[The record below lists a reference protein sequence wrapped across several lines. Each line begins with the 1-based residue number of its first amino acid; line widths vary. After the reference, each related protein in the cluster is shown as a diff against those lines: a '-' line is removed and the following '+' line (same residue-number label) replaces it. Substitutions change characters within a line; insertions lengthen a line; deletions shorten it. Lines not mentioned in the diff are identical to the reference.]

1 MTARRINS
9 LDSYL
14 FHQLAQAKK
23 DSKRKLIDLGAGDP
37 DLFPPERIIE
47 RLKREAE
54 KPENHRHPVYEGL
67 LELKEAIAEWF
78 YKRFKIKLD
87 PEKEV
92 LILAGSK
99 EGLGLSSLAFLNRG
113 EEALIPDPSYP
124 VYRRSVLLC
133 CGKVVF
139 YPLTEEKDWLLDLG
153 KIKVTPKTRLLY
165 LNYPHNPTGAVLDL
179 DFLEKIYEF
188 ARKQKLVILNDMAYS
203 EITYDGY
210 TTPSLLQIRGARNLC
225 LEFFSFSKT
234 YSMSGWRLG
243 FAVGNR
249 DLIDALFK
257 VKVTSNSGVFHL
269 IQKAGIEALSLPPK
283 ELLKIKDTYRKRRDI
298 LVDGLI
304 KLGWEI
310 RRPRGTIFCW
320 AKIPGSAKF
329 KDSKRFCLNLIK
341 KGGVLTTPGAGFGK
355 SGEGYVRFSLT
366 SEIKNIKMALK
377 RMKEID
383 F

>member
-1 MTARRINS
+1 MTTRRIES

-37 DLFPPERIIE
+37 DLFPPERIVE
-47 RLKREAE
+47 RLKKEAG

-67 LELKEAIAEWF
+67 PELKEAIAEWF

-92 LILAGSK
+92 LVLAGSK
-99 EGLGLSSLAFLNRG
+99 EGLGLSSWAFLNRG

-139 YPLTEEKDWLLDLG
+139 YQLTEEKDWLLDLG

-165 LNYPHNPTGAVLDL
+165 LNYPHNPTGAVLGL
-179 DFLEKIYEF
+179 DFLERIYEF

-210 TTPSLLQIRGARNLC
+210 ITPSLLQIRGAKDLC
-225 LEFFSFSKT
+225 LEFFSFSKA

-243 FAVGNR
+243 FAVGNKN
-249 DLIDALFK
+249 LIDALFK
-257 VKVTSNSGVFHL
+257 VKVTSNSGVFHP

-298 LVDGLI
+298 LVDGLM

-310 RRPRGTIFCW
+310 RRSKGTIFCW

-329 KDSKRFCLNLIK
+329 MDSKRFCLNLIK

-366 SEIKNIKMALK
+366 SEVRNIKLALK
-377 RMKEID
+377 RIKEIQ